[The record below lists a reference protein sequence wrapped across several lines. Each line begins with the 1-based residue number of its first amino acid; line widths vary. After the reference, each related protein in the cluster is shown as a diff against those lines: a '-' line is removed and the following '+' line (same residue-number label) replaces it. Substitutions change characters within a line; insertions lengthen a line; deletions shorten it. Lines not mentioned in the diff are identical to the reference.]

1 MSSST
6 PPRVARCC
14 LITGGAGNLACRMA
28 WALAGQFERL
38 ILMDVAAKPGAPV
51 PANAVYESMDICDF
65 TRLDQLMKEHGPDV
79 IIHLAS
85 LLSGSSEKDRRLAWQ
100 INTTATLE
108 ILEQAKGIPGCTV
121 LFASSIATYG
131 GGLPDLLKQ
140 DQPQWP
146 STLYG
151 VSKVA
156 CERLGAY
163 ARQAYGLDF
172 RCIRLP
178 IVLSAQAPKNAVS
191 AIASHAFVESAKTGS
206 FVFRARPETKIA
218 ALYVKDAIKGFVDL
232 LNAPREKIVEPV
244 YNIGGFT
251 ATLAEISEA
260 IRQQLPKV
268 DHRFEPTDDVD
279 GVLASWPGRI
289 DDSAARRDWNWNPA
303 YDLTTT
309 TTDFLK
315 EVHAAAH

>member
-6 PPRVARCC
+6 KPRAARCC

-28 WALAGQFERL
+28 WALADQFERL
-38 ILMDVAAKPGAPV
+38 VLMDVAPGPVSPV
-51 PANAVYESMDICDF
+51 PVGTVYESMDICDF
-65 TRLDQLMKEHGPDV
+65 VRLDKLMKHHRPDV
-79 IIHLAS
+79 VIHLAS
-85 LLSGSSEKDRRLAWQ
+85 LLSGSSETDRRVAWQ

-108 ILEQAKGIPGCTV
+108 ILEQAMLIPGCTV

-131 GGLPDLLKQ
+131 GELPKTLTQ

-156 CERLGAY
+156 CERLGTY
-163 ARQAYGLDF
+163 AREAYGLDF

-191 AIASHAFVESAKTGS
+191 AIASRAFVESALTGQ
-206 FVFRARPETKIA
+206 FLFRARPDTTIA

-232 LNAPREKIVEPV
+232 LNAPREKIVLPV
-244 YNIGGFT
+244 YNIGGFA
-251 ATLAEISEA
+251 ATLGEISGA
-260 IRQQLPKV
+260 IRKQLPKV
-268 DHRFEPTDDVD
+268 DHRFEPADDVD
-279 GVLASWPGRI
+279 GVLAQWPGRI
-289 DDSAARRDWNWNPA
+289 DDSAARRDWNWNPT
-303 YDLTTT
+303 YDLATTSV
-309 TTDFLK
+309 DFLK
-315 EVHAAAH
+315 EIHDNAR